1 MKIAIEK
8 NIGDDFWNGIV
19 EILGANTKISNSILT
34 HLFQSV
40 TFRERC
46 YSYLGENQVVFDEK
60 LQKDRFI
67 KIWNDK
73 INSIRS
79 LKNSWFLSLDSIV
92 NSKTSES
99 FVENF
104 NKTAYPV
111 PKWISQIDS
120 IRINSMNEIVK
131 SISEF
136 ISQNAFEDKE
146 RFYNIVI
153 NQSSQLKLE
162 IEESPTELSFN
173 VIRKLLSK
181 IENLILTDYNQL
193 VLTSKPE
200 ISISI
205 LGECVLHELD
215 FTVNMQISI
224 SNKKGSAPVSS
235 LELSIQ
241 DSEDIKFIPTNNVL
255 EQTLKGGDEKILRL
269 QVAVNEKIKE
279 EGAANI
285 LITSKYKVRGIEE
298 INSFSDNLTLRLY
311 SEKEFLKIN
320 NPFAATADSGP
331 VTDPNMFFGR
341 GIFIENIRDSILDS
355 ASKCIII
362 YGQKRSGKSSVLY
375 HLKEMLINDNDAF
388 CVSFSLGEI
397 VENLSS
403 LTFYYKVLSEMED
416 ALEDMKE
423 NGMEVPEFSAPS
435 LTELKE
441 APSLVFNECL
451 KKFNK
456 DIRQY
461 ENWGHKKLILLLDEF
476 TYIYTAI
483 QKKVLS
489 DDFMK
494 TWKSFLEKGFFT
506 SVLVGQDIMPKFTE
520 SFPNEFGVTEP
531 KRLSYLD
538 KEDAISLIEKPI
550 WDDEKQRSRFL
561 GNSVNFILDYTSSN
575 PYYIQIFCARFV
587 DYMNYKK
594 YVSVTEADIIDV
606 AQTFIKGE

>member
-1 MKIAIEK
+1 MKK

-550 WDDEKQRSRFL
+550 WDDEKQRSRF
-561 GNSVNFILDYTSSN
+561 
-575 PYYIQIFCARFV
+575 
-587 DYMNYKK
+587 
-594 YVSVTEADIIDV
+594 
-606 AQTFIKGE
+606 